1 MIRCTFKSCFSSRTV
16 FAGEYRKLKGNYLPH
31 LIKKRSGHEN
41 SVREIF
47 TVAYEFSSLKCMNT
61 L

>member
-1 MIRCTFKSCFSSRTV
+1 MLVTLRGEHLMIRCTFKSYFSSRTV

-31 LIKKRSGHEN
+31 LIRKK
-41 SVREIF
+41 IW
-47 TVAYEFSSLKCMNT
+47 SLKFSQRNLHCG